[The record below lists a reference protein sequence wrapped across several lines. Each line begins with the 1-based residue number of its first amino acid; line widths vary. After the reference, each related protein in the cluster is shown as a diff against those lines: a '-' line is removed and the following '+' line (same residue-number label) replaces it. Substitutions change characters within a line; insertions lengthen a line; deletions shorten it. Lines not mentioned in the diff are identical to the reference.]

1 MDGKP
6 FSPFDGY
13 SFQVDRDLT
22 SAEDAGSGGVKGG
35 RWVPDEQ
42 QDAVF

>member
-6 FSPFDGY
+6 ISPFDGY

-22 SAEDAGSGGVKGG
+22 SAEDAGRGGGERERG
-35 RWVPDEQ
+35 SERWKVGS
-42 QDAVF
+42 

>member
-6 FSPFDGY
+6 ISPFDGY

-22 SAEDAGSGGVKGG
+22 SAEDAGRGVGEQGGGG
-35 RWVPDEQ
+35 
-42 QDAVF
+42 